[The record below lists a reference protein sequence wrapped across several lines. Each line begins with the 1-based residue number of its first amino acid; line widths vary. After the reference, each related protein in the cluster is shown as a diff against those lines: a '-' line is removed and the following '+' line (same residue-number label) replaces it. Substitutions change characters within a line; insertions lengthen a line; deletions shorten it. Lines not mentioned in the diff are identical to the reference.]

1 MRMQSSSHPL
11 KMNLPFLGRHR
22 DMQITFANAIF
33 MIGLSYLVFQ
43 MIMSLPEQ
51 VANIA

>member
-1 MRMQSSSHPL
+1 
-11 KMNLPFLGRHR
+11 MNFPFLGRHR
-22 DMQITFANAIF
+22 DRQMTLANAIL

-43 MIMSLPEQ
+43 MIMSLAEQ

>member
-1 MRMQSSSHPL
+1 
-11 KMNLPFLGRHR
+11 
-22 DMQITFANAIF
+22 MQITFANAIF

>member
-1 MRMQSSSHPL
+1 MQSSSHPL
-11 KMNLPFLGRHR
+11 KMNFPFLGRHKDR
-22 DMQITFANAIF
+22 HMTLANAIL

-43 MIMSLPEQ
+43 TIISFPEQ